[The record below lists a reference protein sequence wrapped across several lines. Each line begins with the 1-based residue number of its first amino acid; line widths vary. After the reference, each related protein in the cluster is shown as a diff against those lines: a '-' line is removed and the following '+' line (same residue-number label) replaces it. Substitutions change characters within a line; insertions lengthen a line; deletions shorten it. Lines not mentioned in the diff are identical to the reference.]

1 MVATRSS
8 SAAST
13 PNKAAATSSPKPQS
27 SASSSAT
34 GYEPAPRS
42 TSYEFGG
49 PIGALGVTVAVPFFA
64 YWLTLACTAQQ
75 CPPWPMSHFLDFHGQ
90 RFQRMTTLHFYR
102 DLFSKEA
109 SIAYALWY
117 LWTVVC
123 WAVLP
128 GDQVQGVELR
138 DGSRLTYTM
147 NAFATMVL
155 TLVLIA
161 TVTYT
166 QGLKPLLFIV
176 ENYVQLIS
184 AAILM
189 SVAQALF
196 VHVQSHQKE
205 VSETLGAPRGY
216 LQQPMLALGGNT
228 DSGLYNWFIGRG
240 LNPRI
245 GSFDIK
251 SFNELRPGMI
261 LWIIIDL
268 AMIAYQ
274 YHTIGRVTDSIL
286 LVVAFHS
293 WYVFDALYNEAA
305 ILTTMDITTDGF
317 GFMLSVGDLLWV
329 PFTYS
334 TSARYLALHPND
346 LGPVKTV
353 LIIALQFLGYW
364 IFRSSNSEKNEFRK
378 GNNPKSECTSP
389 VGSFVQKTDAMRS
402 VVVCAPD
409 LKFLQTERGTK
420 LLTSGWW
427 GLSRHPNYM
436 GDWFMSW
443 AWSLPTGFSSP
454 VPYYYVIFFAIL
466 LIHRGMRDDE
476 ACAHKYKKDWETY
489 KGIVKWRII
498 PYVY

>member
-8 SAAST
+8 SAANTPDKAAST
-13 PNKAAATSSPKPQS
+13 PKQRSAK
-27 SASSSAT
+27 SASATTSAA
-34 GYEPAPRS
+34 GYDPAPRS

-49 PIGALGVTVAVPFFA
+49 PIGACGVTLAVPFFA
-64 YWLTLACTAQQ
+64 YYRQLVHPRCTGLTLACTAQQ
-75 CPPWPMSHFLDFHGQ
+75 CPPWPMSNFVDFHGQ
-90 RFQRMTTLHFYR
+90 GFQRMTTWQFYR
-102 DLFSKEA
+102 DLFSWDA
-109 SIAYALWY
+109 SIVYALWY

-128 GDQVQGVELR
+128 GVQVHGVELR
-138 DGSRLTYTM
+138 DGSRLAYTM
-147 NAFATMVL
+147 NAFSTMVL

-161 TVTYT
+161 TTTYT

-176 ENYVQLIS
+176 GNYVQLIS
-184 AAILM
+184 AAIVM
-189 SVAQALF
+189 SVGQAVF
-196 VHVQSHQKE
+196 VHVQSHQKQ
-205 VSETLGAPRGY
+205 VFETLGAPKGY
-216 LQQPMLALGGNT
+216 FEQPMLALGGNT

-261 LWIIIDL
+261 LWVIIDL

-334 TSARYLALHPND
+334 TSARYLALHPTD
-346 LGPVKTV
+346 LGPIKTL
-353 LIIALQFLGYW
+353 LIIGLQFLGYW

-378 GNNPKSECTSP
+378 GNNPKN
-389 VGSFVQKTDAMRS
+389 
-402 VVVCAPD
+402 

-443 AWSLPTGFSSP
+443 AWSLPTGFSTP

-476 ACAHKYKKDWETY
+476 TCAHKYKKDWETY
-489 KGIVKWRII
+489 KRIVRWRII
-498 PYVY
+498 PYIY